1 MDGKIDSA
9 IHLRIDIDQPLA
21 DGCGGR
27 SESLDE
33 GFNHPSLVAS
43 VVIDGGVGIFANLLH
58 ELLPD
63 GLLIR
68 GYVSPEGM
76 LSSGAVI
83 AYEKTDEIRQLP
95 IWKPLNVQKEGN
107 ITFLDLRWCLDVNLA
122 ASNGERL
129 YFEVEVVRSLPIA
142 SPPSSRLEQIGKLG
156 NRENSPTVVSLHRF

>member
-33 GFNHPSLVAS
+33 GFNHPSLVVS
-43 VVIDGGVGIFANLLH
+43 VVINGGVGVLANLLH

-63 GLLIR
+63 GLL
-68 GYVSPEGM
+68 
-76 LSSGAVI
+76 
-83 AYEKTDEIRQLP
+83 
-95 IWKPLNVQKEGN
+95 N
-107 ITFLDLRWCLDVNLA
+107 
-122 ASNGERL
+122 NGKRL
-129 YFEVEVVRSLPIA
+129 YFEVEVVRLPIA

-156 NRENSPTVVSLHRF
+156 NRENSPTVISLHRF

>member
-9 IHLRIDIDQPLA
+9 IHLRVDIDQPLA

-63 GLLIR
+63 RLLIL
-68 GYVSPEGM
+68 GCVSPEGM

-95 IWKPLNVQKEGN
+95 IWNPLNVQKEGN
-107 ITFLDLRWCLDVNLA
+107 ITFGISGGAWM
-122 ASNGERL
+122 
-129 YFEVEVVRSLPIA
+129 
-142 SPPSSRLEQIGKLG
+142 
-156 NRENSPTVVSLHRF
+156 